1 MLIDWPPARLRLE
14 KSYIRGD
21 ADHAENSTGSH
32 FPDLPPAFQIDQVSK
47 EMYMKTSCKV
57 IIINWLNW
65 VNVDWFIFTVWP
77 HRVLRLYILLREM
90 IYYLYIVRRLWLPVT
105 RRPGHSHDASLNHGI
120 LYNSMGSMSELTSVG
135 PAYII
140 GEGKIAIT
148 VLAGSRTFSSNNA
161 WCCFILHGNVTSS
174 SLVQPPDHSTAPY
187 HIISPLINTTLWTYA
202 YRKAIV
208 LQESNNY
215 WVGWV
220 EQSNFAS

>member
-90 IYYLYIVRRLWLPVT
+90 IYYLYIVRRLWLDGLVIVT
-105 RRPGHSHDASLNHGI
+105 TLVWTMEYCIIAWVQCLNW
-120 LYNSMGSMSELTSVG
+120 
-135 PAYII
+135 P
-140 GEGKIAIT
+140 
-148 VLAGSRTFSSNNA
+148 R
-161 WCCFILHGNVTSS
+161 WDQRTSS
-174 SLVQPPDHSTAPY
+174 AKERSPSRCWQDLELSRPTMLDAVLFSTATS
-187 HIISPLINTTLWTYA
+187 HRRL
-202 YRKAIV
+202 
-208 LQESNNY
+208 
-215 WVGWV
+215 
-220 EQSNFAS
+220 